1 MDLRNGGI
9 ADGSNLLG
17 AILFFS
23 YIVAALAL
31 TGTIIRDIV
40 VAHKAKEK
48 GTGPEKRRSPVVYVL
63 VCRILLALTSFSTL
77 SYHMLMFLIDS
88 RSAWSSANNLTIPA
102 FTWRDRSLLDV
113 SEHINR
119 LHIWQWATSSTLF
132 RDFAEA
138 ICTPPIHYW
147 WTQKALL
154 YSYAWN
160 WYMAREG
167 MLIRLPADWAT
178 RLTVFRGSSPGSS
191 TLGLFRT

>member
-31 TGTIIRDIV
+31 TGTIIGDIV
-40 VAHKAKEK
+40 VAHKAREKETEA
-48 GTGPEKRRSPVVYVL
+48 GKRRSAVGSVT

-77 SYHMLMFLIDS
+77 SYHMLMFLIES
-88 RSAWSSANNLTIPA
+88 HSAWSSANNLAIPA
-102 FTWRDRSLLDV
+102 FAWRGRSLLDV

-119 LHIWQWATSSTLF
+119 LHIWEWAISSTLF
-132 RDFAEA
+132 GDFAES
-138 ICTPPIHYW
+138 ICTPPRHYW

-167 MLIRLPADWAT
+167 MLIRLPAD
-178 RLTVFRGSSPGSS
+178 
-191 TLGLFRT
+191 